1 MNSFLFQLN
10 DGGRSTS
17 KRPKQKR
24 DCVVRTIALAS
35 KLPYDLVYED
45 LAELGGVCG
54 RSTLKMVWQD
64 YLAEGSPVKSIKI
77 SFPPIPGQSRMN
89 LNKFVQ
95 EYKTGRFIVQMAGH
109 LTTVIDGMVY
119 DDFKPIGEKCVYAA
133 WRIQE

>member
-64 YLAEGSPVKSIKI
+64 YLAEGSLVKSIRI
-77 SFPPIPGQSRMN
+77 NFPPTPGQPRMN